1 MKTESEILTKYG
13 LYRINRD
20 DGMKHGNIAAA
31 LNLSHAQAKEFERTY
46 DEDNKKDC
54 STCKYDGNQ
63 WIMPSGCTGCGVDDK
78 YYNYVKKSKE

>member
-31 LNLSHAQAKEFERTY
+31 LNLSHAQAKEFERAY
-46 DEDNKKDC
+46 DEEKKG
-54 STCKYDGNQ
+54 KGN
-63 WIMPSGCTGCGVDDK
+63 D
-78 YYNYVKKSKE
+78 